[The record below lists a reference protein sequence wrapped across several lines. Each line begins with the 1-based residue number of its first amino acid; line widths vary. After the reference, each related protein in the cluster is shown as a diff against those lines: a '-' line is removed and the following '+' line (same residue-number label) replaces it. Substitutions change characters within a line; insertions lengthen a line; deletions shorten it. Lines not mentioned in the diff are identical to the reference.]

1 MAENLERS
9 IFMKADDLPDYF
21 DNIQRYVRGFKSRIA
36 VKKNE
41 GKDSEAGPSTKI
53 EANDR
58 WRIICAN
65 VYDEL
70 LELKMKNMIL
80 SKMVT
85 EILQSDERPVKELI
99 QGQINRLKGMLGL
112 DRVLRF
118 HYLELLS
125 LPNDQMVNVISTIR
139 SWARPGYR
147 SFFTPVEMKPFE
159 IQVPGEALFIP
170 VEKML
175 LVCQDEL
182 PFEGFF
188 IDNRNQSGTFK
199 RWKMEFH
206 ITLFPFVTGLG
217 ADDVGEFRWISRQ
230 RVINPER
237 IRFIKEYTTHEVHYS
252 GYLRGGV
259 LFGTW
264 YLPDDEDSFGRFA
277 MWPKNYKNI
286 LEMNLKKMTKSEY
299 ERNELEKKLIFVGNG
314 FEGPCT
320 FLYDL

>member
-1 MAENLERS
+1 M
-9 IFMKADDLPDYF
+9 
-21 DNIQRYVRGFKSRIA
+21 
-36 VKKNE
+36 
-41 GKDSEAGPSTKI
+41 
-53 EANDR
+53 
-58 WRIICAN
+58 
-65 VYDEL
+65 
-70 LELKMKNMIL
+70 
-80 SKMVT
+80 
-85 EILQSDERPVKELI
+85 
-99 QGQINRLKGMLGL
+99 
-112 DRVLRF
+112 
-118 HYLELLS
+118 
-125 LPNDQMVNVISTIR
+125 ISTIR
-139 SWARPGYR
+139 SWARSGYR
-147 SFFTPVEMKPFE
+147 SFFTPVEIKPFE

-175 LVCQDEL
+175 LVCQEEL

-264 YLPDDEDSFGRFA
+264 YLPEDEDSFGRFA
-277 MWPKNYKNI
+277 MWPKNYKTI
-286 LEMNLKKMTKSEY
+286 LETNLKKMTKSEH
-299 ERNELEKKLIFVGNG
+299 ERNELEKKLVFVGKVDAIRNTRTDQPG
-314 FEGPCT
+314 LGILNLINSCRSTRMVPS
-320 FLYDL
+320 

>member
-1 MAENLERS
+1 
-9 IFMKADDLPDYF
+9 
-21 DNIQRYVRGFKSRIA
+21 
-36 VKKNE
+36 
-41 GKDSEAGPSTKI
+41 
-53 EANDR
+53 
-58 WRIICAN
+58 
-65 VYDEL
+65 
-70 LELKMKNMIL
+70 
-80 SKMVT
+80 
-85 EILQSDERPVKELI
+85 
-99 QGQINRLKGMLGL
+99 
-112 DRVLRF
+112 
-118 HYLELLS
+118 
-125 LPNDQMVNVISTIR
+125 
-139 SWARPGYR
+139 
-147 SFFTPVEMKPFE
+147 MKPFE

-175 LVCQDEL
+175 LVCQEEL

-188 IDNRNQSGTFK
+188 IDNRNQNGTFK

-277 MWPKNYKNI
+277 MWPKNYQNI
-286 LEMNLKKMTKSEY
+286 LEMNMKKMTKSEH
-299 ERNELEKKLIFVGNG
+299 ERNELEKKLVFVGKV
-314 FEGPCT
+314 FRYIYSRT
-320 FLYDL
+320 FFAGYHTLRINLETVVIVVKLTLIKISKIHLKMTNFSF